1 MESPLA
7 VLSAA
12 AHYVEQMEQLKLSSA
27 IGASSV
33 TPGPVPSPG
42 SVGAHPGLPV
52 PSHSHSGP
60 PLTLLV
66 PCANGLFMPYIQQPG
81 FLYGLPGANLHAGQI
96 PVPPN
101 KLALAPLSPGSSNLS
116 SPMSS
121 LGSNSAVSTPTEE
134 YPSGRQL
141 LLSHLGSHSDVGHPQ
156 PELLHLHRPEI
167 IRKNDQAVSSV
178 PASREVAPQP
188 PKVVL
193 RKKQKT
199 QNSEIQ
205 QSVEN
210 HFRRS
215 LGSNYNEIK
224 IQEQQRPKTNVRRR
238 PHSVFVSEEVDRHF
252 EKSLGFD
259 AWQVIKAKRAKPSRK
274 TWN

>member
-1 MESPLA
+1 
-7 VLSAA
+7 
-12 AHYVEQMEQLKLSSA
+12 
-27 IGASSV
+27 
-33 TPGPVPSPG
+33 
-42 SVGAHPGLPV
+42 
-52 PSHSHSGP
+52 
-60 PLTLLV
+60 
-66 PCANGLFMPYIQQPG
+66 MPYIQQPG

-141 LLSHLGSHSDVGHPQ
+141 LLSHLGSHPEVGHPQ

-178 PASREVAPQP
+178 PASRDAAP

-238 PHSVFVSEEVDRHF
+238 PHSVFVSEEVIF
-252 EKSLGFD
+252 SLIF
-259 AWQVIKAKRAKPSRK
+259 
-274 TWN
+274 